1 MNSPFEITLENLHTY
16 TKAQIQD
23 ENVKYGL
30 ARCDNELKEKS
41 VKKLRE
47 HLEILSKNKTCILH
61 LDGDQPLEYRYP
73 LGKTRLDLN
82 KLLREFFSIKDE

>member
-1 MNSPFEITLENLHTY
+1 MAAPFEITLENLEDY

-41 VKKLRE
+41 VRKLRE
-47 HLEILSKNKTCILH
+47 HLESLMEKRTCLIQ
-61 LDGDQPLEYRYP
+61 LDNGQALEFTYP
-73 LGKTRLDLN
+73 AGKTRLDLN
-82 KLLREFFSIKDE
+82 KLLLAFFKPST

>member
-1 MNSPFEITLENLHTY
+1 MAAPFEITLENLEGY

-41 VKKLRE
+41 VRKLRE
-47 HLEILSKNKTCILH
+47 HLESLMEKRTCLIQ
-61 LDGDQPLEYRYP
+61 LDNDQALEFTYP
-73 LGKTRLDLN
+73 AGKTRLDLN
-82 KLLREFFSIKDE
+82 KLLLAFFKPST

>member
-1 MNSPFEITLENLHTY
+1 MAAPFEITLENLEDY

-41 VKKLRE
+41 VRKLRE
-47 HLEILSKNKTCILH
+47 HLESLLEKTTCVIK
-61 LDGDQPLEYRYP
+61 LDDGPALEYTYP
-73 LGKTRLDLN
+73 AGKTRLDLN
-82 KLLREFFSIKDE
+82 KLLLAFFKPST